1 VVNAKEDAMR
11 KLAIGITAAATL
23 LTAVPAFAQI
33 EGRVGVGDLGVGVRV
48 GPTHEGYRAYGWDR
62 GRVRDDCRRITV
74 RERLPDGSVIVRTRS
89 RC

>member
-1 VVNAKEDAMR
+1 MR

-33 EGRVGVGDLGVGVRV
+33 EGRVGIGDLGVGVRV
-48 GPTHEGYRAYGWDR
+48 GPDHDGYRAYGWDR
-62 GRVRDDCRRITV
+62 GRHYRWSRDDCRRITV
-74 RERLPDGSVIVRTRS
+74 RERLSDGSVIVRTRY